1 MAKRK
6 FNVLNA
12 LNKGK
17 GLGEYAEYTP
27 WLKVKDVSS
36 KGFSNTVLGIKAR
49 REHYFLSTPE
59 LECFFLCEFNSDVLD
74 VREQFPLLDI
84 ELIERITQQLKVR
97 PSLDR
102 YNGKSEPRIFT
113 TDLLLT
119 IKDGRQTKYEAIS
132 VKKDSASLTSK
143 RALELQEIERL
154 YWNLQGVKWSLF
166 IPSDSSTTA
175 SRNIEFLTNPIRV
188 AGIDNNLNASDMEF
202 FSLLTIGRHNFI
214 ELIDNCSTQ
223 LGASHQQCKVSLAKL
238 FFTRLIDIN
247 LESDIS
253 DTGLLSISHFN
264 TSDQRG
270 VHGNIA

>member
-6 FNVLNA
+6 FDVFNA

-27 WLKVKDVSS
+27 WLNVRDVPS
-36 KGFSNTVLGIKAR
+36 KGFSNEIYGIKSR
-49 REHYFLSTPE
+49 RVHHLLSTPE
-59 LECFFLCEFNSDVLD
+59 LECFFLCELNSDVLD

-97 PSLDR
+97 PSLDT

-132 VKKDSASLTSK
+132 VKKDYASLTSK

-154 YWNLQGVKWSLF
+154 YWNLQGVKWRLF
-166 IPSDSSTTA
+166 IPCESSKIV
-175 SRNIEFLTNPIRV
+175 SRNIELLTNPIRV
-188 AGIDNNLNASDMEF
+188 SGIDYNLDSFDMKF
-202 FSLLTIGRHNFI
+202 FSLLTVRQHKFV
-214 ELIDNCSTQ
+214 ELIDDCSIR
-223 LGASHQQCKVSLAKL
+223 LNASHQQCKVSLAKL
-238 FFTRLIDIN
+238 LFNRLIDIN
-247 LESDIS
+247 LESDIAE
-253 DTGLLSISHFN
+253 TGLLSISQFN